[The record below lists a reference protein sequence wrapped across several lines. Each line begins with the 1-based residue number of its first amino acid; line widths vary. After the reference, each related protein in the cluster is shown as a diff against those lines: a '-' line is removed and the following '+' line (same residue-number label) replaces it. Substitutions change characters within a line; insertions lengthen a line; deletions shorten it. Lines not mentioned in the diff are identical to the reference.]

1 MKYSRLKK
9 KCFDLPLKII
19 FCLLWIC
26 QIKNVRILLPTV
38 CWNSLTEK
46 NFECLECDT
55 DSLYIAISGKS
66 LQEVIKE
73 DKKKKKKNNLIR
85 IIINGFPQLLV
96 NSTDKNLLLKI
107 KTLNQKT
114 VI

>member
-1 MKYSRLKK
+1 MLEFYY
-9 KCFDLPLKII
+9 D
-19 FCLLWIC
+19 CLLEF
-26 QIKNVRILLPTV
+26 VDR
-38 CWNSLTEK
+38 K

-55 DSLYIAISGKS
+55 DSSYIAISWKS

-73 DKKKKKKNNLIR
+73 DKKKKNKKNLIR